1 MGDPF
6 NGRTFGKIWKDA
18 PYMEFRQRI
27 LDDRRSVD
35 MCRNCSEGYR
45 GMFSLVKELTGS

>member
-1 MGDPF
+1 MD
-6 NGRTFGKIWKDA
+6 
-18 PYMEFRQRI
+18 FRNKI

-45 GMFSLVKELTGS
+45 GMFSMVKELRG